1 MLSKEAVVGVVAI
14 PRELFVSGLDLCT
27 CADPITVEVMK
38 VEAAPVSMD
47 SILAAHLFTNSTLR
61 KWFR

>member
-1 MLSKEAVVGVVAI
+1 
-14 PRELFVSGLDLCT
+14 
-27 CADPITVEVMK
+27 MK
-38 VEAAPVSMD
+38 VEAAAVSMD